1 VAQQSNSA
9 TFDPKARTVVVISGA
24 AARGPYEAAVLA
36 QVLPALFGND
46 LSRVVLLGTSA
57 GAINAA
63 LWAARLGQGA
73 FTADVGA
80 QVKGVWAEITQ
91 GSVFTTLSAVTA
103 LVRLFA
109 RGFTSFFVS
118 CGCDLLATY
127 GLLSTDPLRATAQNA
142 FDPDALKRNVDEGRL
157 LGVGAVATSCPN
169 DGSGGRSRVFLYGR
183 PELYASKGL
192 SKPPAGN
199 SIDYVLLSAGLKLE
213 HVLASAAIPV
223 AFSPVQVNEPAD
235 YAGWYTDGGVR
246 LNTPIRPAL
255 DMDASQLVVISSLAT
270 CYPMFGDAESSQP
283 NIFDVGGQAIHTVLG
298 DGTIEDLRTLQ
309 RVNRMVEQAE
319 RANVILTSEEDRPYR
334 VVKFL
339 TISPDNG
346 TLSQIADEVMRAAR
360 RSGLNYRMLSA
371 VLQSAGV
378 PHNELA
384 SYLLFYPQYAER
396 LFERGDSDVEVKG
409 PLADAFTT

>member
-1 VAQQSNSA
+1 VPQQSDSA

-24 AARGPYEAAVLA
+24 AARGPYEAAALA

-73 FTADVGA
+73 QTADVGA
-80 QVKGVWAEITQ
+80 EVKAVWAEITQ
-91 GSVFTTLSAVTA
+91 DRVFTTLSAVTA
-103 LVRLFA
+103 LGRLFT

-127 GLLSTDPLRATAQNA
+127 GLLSTDPLRATAQQA
-142 FDPDALKRNVDEGRL
+142 FDADALKRNVDEGRV

-183 PELYASKGL
+183 PELYAAKGL

-223 AFSPVQVNEPAD
+223 AFSPVQVSEPAD

-270 CYPMFGDAESSQP
+270 CYPVFGGAESSQP

-319 RANVILTSEEDRPYR
+319 RANVILTSDEDRPYR

-346 TLSQIADEVMRAAR
+346 TLSQIADQVIKTAR
-360 RSGLNYRMLSA
+360 RSGLDYRMLSA

-396 LFERGDSDVEVKG
+396 LFEQADSDVEVKG